1 MLTAADRWPQPRSS
15 VLCPADT
22 RCDCGIMSECA
33 ESDIVDIKISNLM
46 YFWFMIFCDAVL
58 APVASAECGAVA
70 VN

>member
-33 ESDIVDIKISNLM
+33 ESEIISRYLNLM

-58 APVASAECGAVA
+58 VPLPSAECGAVA